1 MKFPLEEVTHTDNI
15 KLSDDGRSVVII
27 DQTLLPNRLE
37 YIALTT
43 REEMFE
49 AIAMLRV
56 RGAPAIGICAGY
68 CAYCLAL
75 QAPHDSFD
83 DFYDHW
89 VEDCRYLNGSRPT
102 AVNLSWAL
110 NRMLDAAED
119 HRDMPVE
126 AVLSAL
132 KRECLAIHSEDM
144 EMCRKISE
152 YGLSLLHDGDGVLT
166 HCNAGRWP
174 PPATAR
180 GRGRCSLRRSG
191 AWI

>member
-1 MKFPLEEVTHTDNI
+1 MKSPLEEVTHTDNI

-83 DFYDHW
+83 DSQRLPPYGGKPQ
-89 VEDCRYLNGSRPT
+89 LG
-102 AVNLSWAL
+102 
-110 NRMLDAAED
+110 AEP
-119 HRDMPVE
+119 H
-126 AVLSAL
+126 
-132 KRECLAIHSEDM
+132 
-144 EMCRKISE
+144 
-152 YGLSLLHDGDGVLT
+152 
-166 HCNAGRWP
+166 AGR
-174 PPATAR
+174 R
-180 GRGRCSLRRSG
+180 
-191 AWI
+191 

>member
-1 MKFPLEEVTHTDNI
+1 MKSPLEEVTHTDNI

-110 NRMLDAAED
+110 NR
-119 HRDMPVE
+119 
-126 AVLSAL
+126 
-132 KRECLAIHSEDM
+132 
-144 EMCRKISE
+144 
-152 YGLSLLHDGDGVLT
+152 
-166 HCNAGRWP
+166 
-174 PPATAR
+174 
-180 GRGRCSLRRSG
+180 
-191 AWI
+191 

>member
-1 MKFPLEEVTHTDNI
+1 MKSPLEEVTHTDNI

-75 QAPHDSFD
+75 QTPTIPSTISTTTGWRTAAISTAP
-83 DFYDHW
+83 
-89 VEDCRYLNGSRPT
+89 
-102 AVNLSWAL
+102 A
-110 NRMLDAAED
+110 
-119 HRDMPVE
+119 
-126 AVLSAL
+126 
-132 KRECLAIHSEDM
+132 
-144 EMCRKISE
+144 
-152 YGLSLLHDGDGVLT
+152 
-166 HCNAGRWP
+166 
-174 PPATAR
+174 
-180 GRGRCSLRRSG
+180 LRR
-191 AWI
+191 

>member
-1 MKFPLEEVTHTDNI
+1 MDTPLEEVTHTDNI

-83 DFYDHW
+83 VKLHVFVGDIPAVAAQHQKNVGVGLY
-89 VEDCRYLNGSRPT
+89 YLF
-102 AVNLSWAL
+102 
-110 NRMLDAAED
+110 
-119 HRDMPVE
+119 
-126 AVLSAL
+126 
-132 KRECLAIHSEDM
+132 
-144 EMCRKISE
+144 E
-152 YGLSLLHDGDGVLT
+152 YGLSLGGIGSALFKVAVGDYYGV
-166 HCNAGRWP
+166 
-174 PPATAR
+174 PAAVLPQYSVYPVYLVFTGPLVGEGYAYEYVVPAV
-180 GRGRCSLRRSG
+180 C
-191 AWI
+191 

>member
-1 MKFPLEEVTHTDNI
+1 MDTPLEEVTHTDNI

-83 DFYDHW
+83 DFYD
-89 VEDCRYLNGSRPT
+89 LGGGLP
-102 AVNLSWAL
+102 LSQRL
-110 NRMLDAAED
+110 PPYGGKPQLGAEP
-119 HRDMPVE
+119 H
-126 AVLSAL
+126 
-132 KRECLAIHSEDM
+132 
-144 EMCRKISE
+144 
-152 YGLSLLHDGDGVLT
+152 
-166 HCNAGRWP
+166 AGR
-174 PPATAR
+174 R
-180 GRGRCSLRRSG
+180 
-191 AWI
+191 

>member
-1 MKFPLEEVTHTDNI
+1 
-15 KLSDDGRSVVII
+15 
-27 DQTLLPNRLE
+27 
-37 YIALTT
+37 
-43 REEMFE
+43 MFE

-132 KRECLAIHSEDM
+132 
-144 EMCRKISE
+144 
-152 YGLSLLHDGDGVLT
+152 DGDLGRESAVMTLEDVQAVD
-166 HCNAGRWP
+166 HLARIRAGEI
-174 PPATAR
+174 AR
-180 GRGRCSLRRSG
+180 SRAG
-191 AWI
+191 AG

>member
-1 MKFPLEEVTHTDNI
+1 MKSPLEEVTHTDNI

-75 QAPHDSFD
+75 QAPHDSSTISTTTG
-83 DFYDHW
+83 W
-89 VEDCRYLNGSRPT
+89 RT
-102 AVNLSWAL
+102 A
-110 NRMLDAAED
+110 
-119 HRDMPVE
+119 
-126 AVLSAL
+126 
-132 KRECLAIHSEDM
+132 AIS
-144 EMCRKISE
+144 
-152 YGLSLLHDGDGVLT
+152 T
-166 HCNAGRWP
+166 A
-174 PPATAR
+174 PA
-180 GRGRCSLRRSG
+180 LRR
-191 AWI
+191 

>member
-1 MKFPLEEVTHTDNI
+1 MKSPLEEVTHADNI

-75 QAPHDSFD
+75 QAPMTPSTISTTTG
-83 DFYDHW
+83 W
-89 VEDCRYLNGSRPT
+89 RT
-102 AVNLSWAL
+102 A
-110 NRMLDAAED
+110 
-119 HRDMPVE
+119 
-126 AVLSAL
+126 
-132 KRECLAIHSEDM
+132 AIS
-144 EMCRKISE
+144 
-152 YGLSLLHDGDGVLT
+152 T
-166 HCNAGRWP
+166 A
-174 PPATAR
+174 PA
-180 GRGRCSLRRSG
+180 LRR
-191 AWI
+191 

>member
-1 MKFPLEEVTHTDNI
+1 MDTPLEEVTHTDNI

-110 NRMLDAAED
+110 NRMLDTALGIVVALVVNLAMPGPKKPAPVSALED
-119 HRDMPVE
+119 MDGPGPVE
-126 AVLSAL
+126 
-132 KRECLAIHSEDM
+132 
-144 EMCRKISE
+144 
-152 YGLSLLHDGDGVLT
+152 
-166 HCNAGRWP
+166 
-174 PPATAR
+174 PAPKA
-180 GRGRCSLRRSG
+180 
-191 AWI
+191 